1 MIVHEGLTTW
11 GAKSVTASPCL
22 RGYAAAKA
30 LTVRQGKDARER
42 TKGADSAVR
51 DGLSR
56 HRA

>member
-1 MIVHEGLTTW
+1 AE
-11 GAKSVTASPCL
+11 SVTASPCL
-22 RGYAAAKA
+22 RGYVAAKA

-42 TKGADSAVR
+42 PRGADGAVC